1 MKVPISVIGASQI
14 NFSMQINP
22 LRPASITCCRKVIT
36 RLGVLILVATLLISS
51 CTQPGKTLSLE
62 KATSTDILTQV
73 AKHRGKEAVV
83 VNFWA
88 TWCAPCVEEFP
99 MIVELVNEWQDKGL
113 KIYFVSVDW
122 LEQIDQTRTFLEQ
135 QGVTG
140 LSFIKDQ
147 KDNPFID
154 GISGSWTGAVP
165 FTVVYSKQT
174 GDVVDYWEGKAPR
187 ERFEAAIRAA
197 LSD

>member
-1 MKVPISVIGASQI
+1 VKV
-14 NFSMQINP
+14 
-22 LRPASITCCRKVIT
+22 
-36 RLGVLILVATLLISS
+36 
-51 CTQPGKTLSLE
+51 
-62 KATSTDILTQV
+62 TSTDIITQV
-73 AKHRGKEAVV
+73 AKHKEQEAVL

-99 MIVELVNEWQDKGL
+99 MIVDLASTWQDKGL

-122 LEQIDQTRTFLEQ
+122 LEQIDRARAFLKK

-140 LSFIKDQ
+140 VSFIKDQ

-154 GISGSWTGAVP
+154 GITDTWTGAVP
-165 FTVVYSKQT
+165 FTVTYSKRT
-174 GDVVDYWEGKAPR
+174 GDIVDYWEGKAPR
-187 ERFEAAIRAA
+187 EKFEAAIKAA